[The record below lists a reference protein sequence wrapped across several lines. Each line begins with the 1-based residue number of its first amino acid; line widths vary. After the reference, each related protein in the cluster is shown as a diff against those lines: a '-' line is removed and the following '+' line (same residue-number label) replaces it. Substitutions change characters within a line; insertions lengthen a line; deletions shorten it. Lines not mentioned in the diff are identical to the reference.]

1 MQSGKA
7 VGPEGRDR
15 LTRAGAA
22 PASRE
27 KEYESRLLGAP
38 TFSCGTKVAG
48 KRSKAGGL
56 SLQKGIL
63 TLHFDPK
70 WIGVTKR
77 WASVTSPGSVKCQI
91 FWTFSRK

>member
-27 KEYESRLLGAP
+27 KEYESRLLDAP
-38 TFSCGTKVAG
+38 TFSCGTKVAD
-48 KRSKAGGL
+48 KRDKTGNLAF
-56 SLQKGIL
+56 QKGIL
-63 TLHFDPK
+63 TLHFDP
-70 WIGVTKR
+70 R
-77 WASVTSPGSVKCQI
+77 
-91 FWTFSRK
+91 